1 MDEFFIAFPR
11 KDRAE
16 EFSHNAGGAVD
27 QSFVKL
33 FQNGLGD
40 ERTFSVKFEV
50 RQCHHAVQV
59 AQTGD
64 VLRKDD
70 DMTVLLAVGV
80 RIGRDLIDHVP
91 LHAID
96 DLLVILVCE
105 ILDLRECLNDAVVC
119 DRDRRMMPLRCRL
132 DDLFIVDK
140 SIEAH
145 FRMQMELDAR
155 CLVIVLVVDLDC
167 LSLFHL
173 RQLQHKPAGVL
184 VEAHIAAHLDRRPRL
199 QRLDSF
205 CLLGAIEKFLARDA
219 IRFIGQIHEKE
230 LLFAAKLADFDRD
243 HRADKNDTI
252 LLFIH
257 GADLDG
263 LSRDMLPAKV
273 YAIHCAAFF
282 GSGRRRYEST
292 LRQDARKRWQTARHG
307 DPRHRCL
314 FCHCRCRHFRFLRRG
329 DVVSSREDRNIRR
342 KAVALHGFFRRREIH
357 RRHIRIHHRRR
368 RKNHARHIVT
378 IDIDRFH
385 ACQSRP
391 HIFECLQCGFF
402 MVGLD
407 VPCAALGVD
416 LHQSDDGSRLSGLQT
431 ILSHRISFRGID
443 NTGGGISTF

>member
-1 MDEFFIAFPR
+1 MDEFFIALPR
-11 KDRAE
+11 KDRTE
-16 EFSHNAGGAVD
+16 EFSHDAGGAVD
-27 QSFVKL
+27 QAFVKL
-33 FQNGLGD
+33 FQDGLGD

-80 RIGRDLIDHVP
+80 RICRDLIDHVP

-105 ILDLRECLNDAVVC
+105 ILDLRECLNDAMVC
-119 DRDRRMMPLRCRL
+119 DRDRRMMPLCCRL

-140 SIEAH
+140 TIEAH
-145 FRMQMELDAR
+145 FRVQMELDAR
-155 CLVIVLVVDLDC
+155 RLVIVLVVDLDC

-173 RQLQHKPAGVL
+173 RQLQHKPARVL

-205 CLLGAIEKFLARDA
+205 CLLGAVEKFLARDA
-219 IRFIGQIHEKE
+219 IRFIGEIHEKE
-230 LLFAAKLADFDRD
+230 LLFAAKLADLDRD
-243 HRADKNDTI
+243 HRADKNDAV

-257 GADLDG
+257 SADLDG

-282 GSGRRRYEST
+282 GSGCGRYEST
-292 LRQDARKRWQTARHG
+292 LRQDTRKRWQTARHG

-314 FCHCRCRHFRFLRRG
+314 FCRYRHFRFLRRG
-329 DVVSSREDRNIRR
+329 DVVSGREDRDIRR
-342 KAVALHGFFRRREIH
+342 KAVALHGLFRGREIH
-357 RRHIRIHHRRR
+357 RRHIRIHHGRG
-368 RKNHARHIVT
+368 RKNHTRHIIT

-391 HIFECLQCGFF
+391 HIFERLQCGFF
-402 MVGLD
+402 MVSLD
-407 VPCAALGVD
+407 VPCAALCVN

>member
-1 MDEFFIAFPR
+1 M
-11 KDRAE
+11 
-16 EFSHNAGGAVD
+16 
-27 QSFVKL
+27 
-33 FQNGLGD
+33 
-40 ERTFSVKFEV
+40 
-50 RQCHHAVQV
+50 
-59 AQTGD
+59 
-64 VLRKDD
+64 
-70 DMTVLLAVGV
+70 
-80 RIGRDLIDHVP
+80 
-91 LHAID
+91 
-96 DLLVILVCE
+96 
-105 ILDLRECLNDAVVC
+105 VC
-119 DRDRRMMPLRCRL
+119 DRDRRMMPLCCRL

-140 SIEAH
+140 SVKTH
-145 FRMQMELDAR
+145 LRVQMKLDTGR
-155 CLVIVLVVDLDC
+155 LVIVLVVDLDC

-205 CLLGAIEKFLARDA
+205 CLLGAVEKFLARDA

-230 LLFAAKLADFDRD
+230 LLFAAKLADLDRD

-257 GADLDG
+257 TADLDG

-282 GSGRRRYEST
+282 GSGRRCYEST

-314 FCHCRCRHFRFLRRG
+314 FCHCRHRHFRFLRRG
-329 DVVSSREDRNIRR
+329 DVVSGREDRDIRR
-342 KAVALHGFFRRREIH
+342 KAVALHGLFRRREIR
-357 RRHIRIHHRRR
+357 RRHIRIHHGRCG
-368 RKNHARHIVT
+368 RKNHTRHIIT

-407 VPCAALGVD
+407 VPCAALCVD

>member
-1 MDEFFIAFPR
+1 MP
-11 KDRAE
+11 
-16 EFSHNAGGAVD
+16 
-27 QSFVKL
+27 
-33 FQNGLGD
+33 
-40 ERTFSVKFEV
+40 
-50 RQCHHAVQV
+50 
-59 AQTGD
+59 
-64 VLRKDD
+64 
-70 DMTVLLAVGV
+70 VLLAVGI
-80 RIGRDLIDHVP
+80 RICRDLIDHVP

-105 ILDLRECLNDAVVC
+105 ILDLRECLNDAMVC
-119 DRDRRMMPLRCRL
+119 DRDRRMMPLCCRL

-140 SIEAH
+140 TIETH

-155 CLVIVLVVDLDC
+155 RLVIVLVVDLDC

-184 VEAHIAAHLDRRPRL
+184 VEAHIAAHLDCRPRL

-205 CLLGAIEKFLARDA
+205 CLLGSVEKFLARDA
-219 IRFIGQIHEKE
+219 IRFIGEIHEKE
-230 LLFAAKLADFDRD
+230 LLFAAKLADLDRD

-257 GADLDG
+257 SADLDG

-282 GSGRRRYEST
+282 GSGCGRYEST
-292 LRQDARKRWQTARHG
+292 LRQDTRKRWQTARHG

-314 FCHCRCRHFRFLRRG
+314 FCRYRHFRFLRRG
-329 DVVSSREDRNIRR
+329 DVVSGREDRDIRR
-342 KAVALHGFFRRREIH
+342 KAVALHGLFRRREIH
-357 RRHIRIHHRRR
+357 RRHIRIHHGRCG
-368 RKNHARHIVT
+368 RKNHTRHIIA